1 MLLIC
6 KKKKKGKKI
15 KFFSAGV
22 SNLFRFSFGSIS
34 CFHPFVFIHR
44 NTSMLDIYSYL
55 MKWNFTKNIL
65 NIKSLCIFLISKIH
79 QISQTEDPSGPDL
92 NHGLYV

>member
-6 KKKKKGKKI
+6 GKKLI
-15 KFFSAGV
+15 LQCRGV
-22 SNLFRFSFGSIS
+22 QLISVHGIS

-44 NTSMLDIYSYL
+44 NISMLDIYSYL

-79 QISQTEDPSGPDL
+79 QISQTEEPSGPDL